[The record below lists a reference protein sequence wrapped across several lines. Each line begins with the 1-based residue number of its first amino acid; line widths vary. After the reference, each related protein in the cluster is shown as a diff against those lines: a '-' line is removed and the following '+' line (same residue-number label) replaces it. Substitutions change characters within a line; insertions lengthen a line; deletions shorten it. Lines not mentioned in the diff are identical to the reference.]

1 MWRRVPGGS
10 TGALLLCPHSP
21 SAGAR
26 AGAVCRARA
35 GVGRDRGG
43 ACGRA
48 AWRLS
53 PAALSV
59 LTCSILF
66 FAIVEFLL
74 KTLYNL
80 CDSNYARTLRSL
92 CLACEVCVC
101 GVWGPV
107 AGSSAAS
114 ALSRPA
120 GPAPP
125 RALARE
131 RERERERESSS
142 SPVRSLD
149 SAARALSLLSLPL
162 LPPSPA
168 SAPHMRI
175 PSGLSAQKETTI
187 LSKNGTQ
194 KGNKNGS
201 KSNSATQ
208 CNHRN
213 QSKRGKHRPPHVS
226 HRRLGDVLVV
236 QTASLRPRLPSS

>member
-1 MWRRVPGGS
+1 MAPRTGGVYGRFCYAPTVRPPGR
-10 TGALLLCPHSP
+10 
-21 SAGAR
+21 R

-35 GVGRDRGG
+35 GVGRSRWRVW
-43 ACGRA
+43 ACGVETLPCCSLGSDA
-48 AWRLS
+48 AYFFCDCRVSFENLIIS
-53 PAALSV
+53 VTQTQTMLGRSALSV
-59 LTCSILF
+59 SR
-66 FAIVEFLL
+66 V
-74 KTLYNL
+74 
-80 CDSNYARTLRSL
+80 R
-92 CLACEVCVC
+92 CVSVAS
-101 GVWGPV
+101 GLWGPV

-120 GPAPP
+120 G
-125 RALARE
+125 RAAARA

-142 SPVRSLD
+142 PPVRSLPL
-149 SAARALSLLSLPL
+149 ARSLSCLPL

-168 SAPHMRI
+168 SAPHMDMRI
-175 PSGLSAQKETTI
+175 PSGLSLSAQKETTI

>member
-1 MWRRVPGGS
+1 MAPRTGGVYGRFCYAPTVRPPGPGR
-10 TGALLLCPHSP
+10 ALC
-21 SAGAR
+21 AAR
-26 AGAVCRARA
+26 ARESG
-35 GVGRDRGG
+35 DRGG

-59 LTCSILF
+59 LTQHTF
-66 FAIVEFLL
+66 FAIVVSFE
-74 KTLYNL
+74 NL
-80 CDSNYARTLRSL
+80 IISVTQTMLGRSAL
-92 CLACEVCVC
+92 SVSRVRCVSVAS
-101 GVWGPV
+101 GLWGPV

-120 GPAPP
+120 G
-125 RALARE
+125 RAAARARE

-142 SPVRSLD
+142 PPVRSLPL
-149 SAARALSLLSLPL
+149 ARSLSCLPL

-168 SAPHMRI
+168 SAPHMDMRI
-175 PSGLSAQKETTI
+175 PSGLSLSAQKETTI

>member
-1 MWRRVPGGS
+1 M
-10 TGALLLCPHSP
+10 L
-21 SAGAR
+21 
-26 AGAVCRARA
+26 
-35 GVGRDRGG
+35 GR
-43 ACGRA
+43 
-48 AWRLS
+48 S
-53 PAALSV
+53 ALSV
-59 LTCSILF
+59 SRVRCVSV
-66 FAIVEFLL
+66 A
-74 KTLYNL
+74 
-80 CDSNYARTLRSL
+80 SGGRWQARAPPLRSR
-92 CLACEVCVC
+92 A
-101 GVWGPV
+101 PR
-107 AGSSAAS
+107 A
-114 ALSRPA
+114 
-120 GPAPP
+120 APP

-142 SPVRSLD
+142 PPVRSLPL
-149 SAARALSLLSLPL
+149 ARSLSCLPL